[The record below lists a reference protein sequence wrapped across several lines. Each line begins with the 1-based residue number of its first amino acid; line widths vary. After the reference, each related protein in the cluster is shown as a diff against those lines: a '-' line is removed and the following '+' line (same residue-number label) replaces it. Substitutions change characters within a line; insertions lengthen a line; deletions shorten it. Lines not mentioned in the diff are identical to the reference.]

1 MAQQM
6 YPNLVAVGTIRPYR
20 AVAPTGSADNA
31 CGESNAN
38 NLSLGVVSGDTK
50 SFDSANH
57 AEADDQVSLQTGNVL
72 LIELG
77 SGGATRGNGLKS
89 DADGKGVE
97 VATSGATLQ
106 YHLGVALESGAEG
119 AIVRMLWQP
128 QAIRPALS

>member
-38 NLSLGVVSGDTK
+38 NLSLGVVSGDTR

-72 LIELG
+72 LIECGG
-77 SGGATRGNGLKS
+77 SVTRGNSLKT
-89 DADGKGVE
+89 DADGKAVE

-106 YHLGVALESGAEG
+106 YHMGVALESGASG
-119 AIVRMLWQP
+119 AIIRMYWQP
-128 QAIRPALS
+128 QAVRPALS